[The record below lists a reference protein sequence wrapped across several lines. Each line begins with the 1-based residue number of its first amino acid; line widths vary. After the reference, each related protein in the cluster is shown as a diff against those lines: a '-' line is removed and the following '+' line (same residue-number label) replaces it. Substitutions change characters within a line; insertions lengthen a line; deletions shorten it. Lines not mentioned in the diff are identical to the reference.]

1 MTSEATHYR
10 DNDIECIWIQ
20 PETAKGKHNSA
31 PRFRD
36 KKHAR
41 KETKRKPKEHHTM
54 KDSKRT
60 GCTTCAAAAAASS
73 IAGKRLT
80 SGHGSQHGT
89 SQTVKLCGAIAI
101 ASQGVGQQPRNDSV
115 TATITTNDM
124 L

>member
-1 MTSEATHYR
+1 
-10 DNDIECIWIQ
+10 
-20 PETAKGKHNSA
+20 
-31 PRFRD
+31 
-36 KKHAR
+36 
-41 KETKRKPKEHHTM
+41 M

-60 GCTTCAAAAAASS
+60 GRTTCAAAAAAASS

-101 ASQGVGQQPRNDSV
+101 ASQGVGQQPCNDSV

-124 L
+124 SYAHNRQSPL